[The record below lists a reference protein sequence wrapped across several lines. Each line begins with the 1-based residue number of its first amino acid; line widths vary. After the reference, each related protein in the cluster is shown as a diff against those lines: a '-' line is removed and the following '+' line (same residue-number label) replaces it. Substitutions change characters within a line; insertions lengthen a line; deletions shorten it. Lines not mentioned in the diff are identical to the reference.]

1 MNESIKKRWMPV
13 MGVFLSIFG
22 SFAALMYISVTTFQ
36 EGPNRSGTSFFRFHQ
51 SGRQTVGVPNTRL
64 DTNSPL
70 SNSSNNPRIVLEI
83 NRDHA
88 VGKSILTYRGLEGRS
103 KFRLDVVVPELDA
116 QYTYLHKFDI
126 DQARKGFQ
134 VGGEHLRLISAG
146 RSNIRIWRQIP
157 RR

>member
-1 MNESIKKRWMPV
+1 MKASMKKKWVPMA
-13 MGVFLSIFG
+13 GAFLSVFG
-22 SFAALMYISVTTFQ
+22 SFAALMYISITTFS
-36 EGPNRSGTSFFRFHQ
+36 EGPNRSGSSFFRFHQ
-51 SGRQTVGVPNTRL
+51 SERQTAGLQNTQLRSH
-64 DTNSPL
+64 SPL
-70 SNSSNNPRIVLEI
+70 SNASGNSKIVLEI
-83 NRDHA
+83 NRDQA
-88 VGKSILTYRGLEGRS
+88 VGKAILTYRGLEGRS
-103 KFRLDVVVPELDA
+103 TFRLDVIVPELDA